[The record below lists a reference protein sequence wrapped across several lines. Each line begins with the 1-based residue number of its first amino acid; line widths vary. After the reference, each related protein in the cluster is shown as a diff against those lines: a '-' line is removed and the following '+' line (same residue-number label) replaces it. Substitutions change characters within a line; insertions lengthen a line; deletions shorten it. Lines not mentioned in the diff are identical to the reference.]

1 MFFEL
6 FLICALPYVLSE
18 DVPIGAL
25 FENDDNL
32 EKAFNF
38 AIEDINKND
47 NDAEFTFTAVVQNN
61 LTKYNTYAV
70 MKNACTILEDG
81 VVAIFGPKTFEN
93 IEVVQSICD
102 YKEIPHIVT
111 RWNYWSQRGQIMV
124 NMYPYPH
131 QLSKA
136 YYEIVSSKDWKTFTV
151 LYEDNESLLR
161 ISSLIE
167 HAQDIGIA
175 IQILQ
180 LDQYNSGNYRETM
193 KTLKLTGQQYF
204 IIDCHIDN
212 LYEVM
217 SQLQQAGLMNE
228 NFNLFLTNLDAHTVN
243 LTPFQYSNANITGIR
258 LINPYKDYVQTTT
271 QEYFKEDIDIFK
283 ASGWKLRLETAL
295 VIDALH
301 MFTEVFKERQK
312 TSSVR
317 IMMNNNSFPCSE
329 SSSWEHG
336 YSILNMIRTTE
347 PYGMLRLT
355 TDTVS
360 GNDMYEGY
368 AVDLID
374 ALAKM
379 EGFNYTF
386 VVRQDKSS
394 GNFDKETKQWTGMIK
409 DLLNHVA
416 DLAICDFTI
425 TSEREEVVDFT
436 VPFMT
441 LGVSILFRKPED
453 APPSFFS
460 FADPFGLDTWVC
472 MGCSFLITSLALYL
486 IGRLCADEW
495 TNPFPC
501 IEEPE
506 YLVNQFSLNN
516 SLWFSTGAVLA
527 QGSEIAPIAFSSRT
541 CAAFWWYFCLI
552 MNASYTANLAAFLA
566 TQNPIK
572 LFTDLDSL
580 YHNKHG
586 IKYGA
591 KLGGATIRY
600 FANAEN
606 ESLLWKVGQYLG
618 DHPEL
623 LPTENDDGVLRA
635 EQELYAFFMESASIE
650 YATQRHCTLQKYGDN
665 LDSKGYGIAMR
676 KGSLYRKRLT
686 LALLKLQQNH
696 ILDDLKKKWWEDR
709 RGGGACQGDTEP
721 DAAEPMKMV
730 NVEGCFYCTI
740 YGTLIA
746 VILVLIEHLLHII
759 RVGKK
764 TKLPFKEVFIR
775 EWHAYIDFNNAS
787 KANLMI
793 EEKSQDEDSQKGE
806 EAIEEQQEEQKKSK
820 SKTKSHNSRSR
831 SSSISRARLR
841 QKRKSAMMRGK
852 STSPMP
858 YGFMIPGSEES
869 FKS

>member
-1 MFFEL
+1 
-6 FLICALPYVLSE
+6 
-18 DVPIGAL
+18 
-25 FENDDNL
+25 
-32 EKAFNF
+32 
-38 AIEDINKND
+38 
-47 NDAEFTFTAVVQNN
+47 
-61 LTKYNTYAV
+61 
-70 MKNACTILEDG
+70 
-81 VVAIFGPKTFEN
+81 
-93 IEVVQSICD
+93 
-102 YKEIPHIVT
+102 
-111 RWNYWSQRGQIMV
+111 
-124 NMYPYPH
+124 
-131 QLSKA
+131 
-136 YYEIVSSKDWKTFTV
+136 
-151 LYEDNESLLR
+151 
-161 ISSLIE
+161 
-167 HAQDIGIA
+167 
-175 IQILQ
+175 
-180 LDQYNSGNYRETM
+180 
-193 KTLKLTGQQYF
+193 
-204 IIDCHIDN
+204 
-212 LYEVM
+212 
-217 SQLQQAGLMNE
+217 
-228 NFNLFLTNLDAHTVN
+228 
-243 LTPFQYSNANITGIR
+243 
-258 LINPYKDYVQTTT
+258 
-271 QEYFKEDIDIFK
+271 
-283 ASGWKLRLETAL
+283 
-295 VIDALH
+295 
-301 MFTEVFKERQK
+301 
-312 TSSVR
+312 
-317 IMMNNNSFPCSE
+317 
-329 SSSWEHG
+329 
-336 YSILNMIRTTE
+336 
-347 PYGMLRLT
+347 MLRLT

-394 GNFDKETKQWTGMIK
+394 EN
-409 DLLNHVA
+409 LLFKVA

-600 FANAEN
+600 FA
-606 ESLLWKVGQYLG
+606 
-618 DHPEL
+618 
-623 LPTENDDGVLRA
+623 
-635 EQELYAFFMESASIE
+635 
-650 YATQRHCTLQKYGDN
+650 
-665 LDSKGYGIAMR
+665 
-676 KGSLYRKRLT
+676 
-686 LALLKLQQNH
+686 
-696 ILDDLKKKWWEDR
+696 
-709 RGGGACQGDTEP
+709 GDTEP

>member
-1 MFFEL
+1 MFFYL
-6 FLICALPYVLSE
+6 FLLCALRYVLSE

-25 FENDDNL
+25 FENDDDL
-32 EKAFNF
+32 ENAFNF
-38 AIEDINKND
+38 AIDDINKNN
-47 NDAEFTFTAVVQNN
+47 NDAEFTFTSVVQNN
-61 LTKYNTYAV
+61 LSRYNTYLV
-70 MKNACTILEDG
+70 MKNACTILEEG
-81 VVAIFGPKTFEN
+81 VIAIFGPKTFEN
-93 IEVVQSICD
+93 IELVQSICD

-111 RWNYWSQRGQIMV
+111 RWNYWSKRGQIMV
-124 NMYPYPH
+124 NMYPHPLH
-131 QLSKA
+131 LSKA
-136 YYEIVSSKDWKTFTV
+136 YYEIISSNDWKTFTV
-151 LYEDNESLLR
+151 LYEDDESLLR
-161 ISSLIE
+161 ISSLVE
-167 HAQDIGIA
+167 QAQDDGIV

-180 LDQYNSGNYRETM
+180 LDKYNSGNYRETM
-193 KTLKLTGQQYF
+193 KALKLTGQKYF

-212 LYEVM
+212 LYEVL

-258 LINPYKDYVQTTT
+258 LINPYKDDVQKTT
-271 QEYFKEDIDIFK
+271 QEYFKEDTDILK
-283 ASGWKLRLETAL
+283 ASAWKLRLETAL

-301 MFTEVFKERQK
+301 MLTEVFKERQK
-312 TSSVR
+312 TSSLR
-317 IMMNNNSFPCSE
+317 ILVNNNSFPCSE
-329 SSSWEHG
+329 ASSWEHG

-347 PYGMLRLT
+347 PYGMLTLT
-355 TDTVS
+355 TDKIS

-368 AVDLID
+368 AVDLI
-374 ALAKM
+374 ATLAKM

-386 VVRQDKSS
+386 IVRKDKSS
-394 GNFDKETKQWTGMIK
+394 GSFDKKTNKWTGMIG

-441 LGVSILFRKPED
+441 LGIGILFKKPED

-460 FADPFGLDTWVC
+460 FADPFGLDTWIC
-472 MGCSFLITSLALYL
+472 MGCSFLITSGALYL

-506 YLVNQFSLNN
+506 YLVNQFSISN

-600 FANAEN
+600 FAGAEN
-606 ESLLWKVGQYLG
+606 GSLLWKVGQYMSNHL
-618 DHPEL
+618 DL
-623 LPTENDDGVLRA
+623 QPTENDDGVKRA
-635 EQELYAFFMESASIE
+635 EQEPYAFFMESASIE
-650 YATQRHCTLQKYGDN
+650 YTTQRHCGLQKYGDN

-676 KGSLYRKRLT
+676 KGSPYRKRLS

-696 ILDDLKKKWWEDR
+696 VLDDIKKKWWEDR

-721 DAAEPMKMV
+721 DAAEPMQMV

-746 VILVLIEHLLHII
+746 VALVLIEHLLHMI

-764 TKLPFKEVFIR
+764 TKLPFKEVFKR

-793 EEKSQDEDSQKGE
+793 EEKSQDGDSRKGE
-806 EAIEEQQEEQKKSK
+806 DELEEQQEEQEKSK
-820 SKTKSHNSRSR
+820 SKTKSHKSRSR

-841 QKRKSAMMRGK
+841 QKRKSAMIGK

-869 FKS
+869 FKR